1 MFMSANCLVIV
12 ESPNKVKSVQ
22 KYLDSITPDTYRVM
36 ASFGHI
42 CDLPKK
48 DLGFDTKTFEPRY
61 EVYDD
66 KQDIV
71 NNLKR
76 AARSHKYVL
85 MATDD
90 DREGEAI
97 AFHLA
102 RELKV
107 HDPDRITFGAIT
119 KEALAA
125 ALKGARK
132 IDKLKVDSQETRR
145 LLDRIIGWRV
155 SPVAREYV
163 VPDSS
168 MGRVQTAVLCLLVH
182 LERSINGFASK
193 NHYGVDVSFI
203 NTEVDPHVPWTAN
216 WMPAKWMPEGQEL
229 WMDRQSAE
237 AVKSKIK
244 TFRVTSVEVGT
255 SESAPPA
262 PLITSTLQRAAQKV
276 LKISPTQTMKL
287 AQRLYE
293 AGAIT
298 YMRTDNPNLSPEAF
312 VALRKY
318 AQDNELPVLDK
329 QRTFKSKANAQEAH
343 EAIRP
348 TSFALKKVGEG
359 EIQDLYNLIWM
370 RAVACQ
376 LKAATYD
383 TREVLMEQE
392 VEVVIDGIPQT
403 KTAYFKARGR
413 KQTYDGWQQLT
424 KVDFSELEDEEKES
438 MPSNFIPS
446 SISVGDVLTVND
458 SQLREKKTAPPARLT
473 ASSLIGKLEAV
484 GIGRP
489 STYASIVDTL
499 EGRDYIQYK
508 KQKIHVTER
517 GMKIIDTME
526 DKFNFIDVGYT
537 AQMEDML
544 DEISS
549 GKPFFPILKGF
560 WDEIDL
566 EVQGFITH
574 IQSTLP
580 QHKCEGCNG
589 LVVKKTTDRGVMWKC
604 TQCPAKYADGNNK
617 PGVMQVNRST
627 NFDCLECNRKL
638 NYRKGSFQGR
648 DYEYFQCSGVAETAN
663 KCFAKFEI
671 LAGSDPVAPDFEKY
685 KEMSKFSCKICDR
698 KLVRLLANK
707 GDPQK
712 ERPFWIC
719 SGNTK
724 VDPLCNAFYDDKNSE
739 PDYEAFDL
747 NHKYKCSEC
756 QGFLTRFKQREGNK
770 YFWRCGNV
778 PKNKK
783 KPCGVFY
790 DDLEQQPDYDKY
802 ARDHE
807 FKCPNCNSYISLR
820 DGKNGEVWRCSKKN
834 SECGWSFGSDPLQ
847 PDIEAA
853 KLKYIHK
860 CPNCKIGYLD
870 RGEGAR
876 GPYWRCVSNACSTFL
891 ADDDGK
897 PDFESNN
904 QSGKKKK

>member
-1 MFMSANCLVIV
+1 MSANCLVIV

-22 KYLDSITPDTYRVM
+22 KYLDSINPDTYKVM

-48 DLGFDTKTFEPRY
+48 DLGFDTKTFAPKY
-61 EVYDD
+61 EIYED

-71 NNLKR
+71 NALKR
-76 AARSHKYVL
+76 AARSHQYVL

-107 HDPDRITFGAIT
+107 NNPDRITFGSIT
-119 KEALAA
+119 KDALAT
-125 ALKGARK
+125 ALKNARK
-132 IDKLKVDSQETRR
+132 IDQLKVDSQETRR

-182 LERSINGFASK
+182 LERAINGFGST
-193 NHYGVDVSFI
+193 NHYGVEASFI
-203 NTEVDPHVPWTAN
+203 NAESDPHVPWTAN
-216 WMPAKWMPEGQEL
+216 WMPNKWMKEDQEL
-229 WMDRQSAE
+229 WLDRGSAE
-237 AVKSKIK
+237 GVKNGIK
-244 TFRVTSVEVGT
+244 TLKVTSVESGV

-318 AQDNELPVLDK
+318 AQDNDLPVLDK

-359 EIQDLYNLIWM
+359 EIQELYNLIWL

-376 LKAATYD
+376 LKSATYD
-383 TREVLMEQE
+383 TKEVLMEQD
-392 VEVVIDGIPQT
+392 VQVVLDGVTQT

-424 KVDFSELEDEEKES
+424 RVDFSELEEEEKEA
-438 MPSNFIPS
+438 MPNNFIPG
-446 SISVGDVLTVND
+446 SISVGDLITISD
-458 SQLREKKTAPPARLT
+458 SQLKEKKTVPPSRLT
-473 ASSLIGKLEAV
+473 AASLIGKLEAV

-489 STYASIVDTL
+489 STFASIVDTL

-508 KQKIHVTER
+508 KSRIFVTER

-526 DKFNFIDVGYT
+526 SKFRFIDVSYT
-537 AQMEDML
+537 AQMEDVL
-544 DEISS
+544 DEVSS
-549 GKPFFPILKGF
+549 GKPWYPVLKGF
-560 WDEIDL
+560 WDEIDS
-566 EVQGFITH
+566 EVTDFTTY

-580 QHKCEGCNG
+580 QHKCEICSA

-617 PGVMQVNRST
+617 PGVRQVTEAT
-627 NFDCLECNRKL
+627 NFDCLECARKL
-638 NYRKGSFQGR
+638 NYRKGSFQGQ
-648 DYEYFQCSGVAETAN
+648 DYEYFQCSGVAEDAN
-663 KCFAKFEI
+663 KCFAKYEPV
-671 LAGSDPVAPDFEKY
+671 AGSSPVAPDFEKY
-685 KEMSKFSCKICDR
+685 REMNKYSCKICER
-698 KLVRLLANK
+698 KLVRLIAHK
-707 GDPQK
+707 DDPK
-712 ERPFWIC
+712 KARPFWMC

-724 VDPLCNAFYDDKNSE
+724 LNPVCTAFYEDKNFQ
-739 PDYEAFDL
+739 PDYDGFDL
-747 NHKYKCSEC
+747 NHKYKCVEC
-756 QGFLTRFKQREGNK
+756 QGFVSRIKQREGNN
-770 YFWRCGNV
+770 YFWRCNNT
-778 PKNKK
+778 PENRKT
-783 KPCGVFY
+783 PCGAFY
-790 DDLEQQPDYDKY
+790 DDLDAQPNYDKY

-807 FKCPNCNSYISLR
+807 HKCPNCNSFIALR
-820 DGKNGEVWRCSKKN
+820 KGATGEVWRCSKKEF
-834 SECGWSFGSDPLQ
+834 ECGWNFGSDPLE

-853 KLKYIHK
+853 KRKYKHK
-860 CPNCKIGYLD
+860 CPNCKIGFLE
-870 RGEGAR
+870 EGTSAR
-876 GPYWRCVSNACSTFL
+876 GAYWRCVSGTCKTFL
-891 ADDDGK
+891 SDKDGE

-904 QSGKKKK
+904 KPEKKGKGK

>member
-1 MFMSANCLVIV
+1 MSANCLVIV

-22 KYLDSITPDTYRVM
+22 KYLDSITPDTYKVM

-48 DLGFDTKTFEPRY
+48 ALGFDTKTFEPNY
-61 EVYDD
+61 EIYDE

-76 AARSHKYVL
+76 AARSHQYVL

-107 HDPDRITFGAIT
+107 NNPDRITFGSIT
-119 KEALAA
+119 KDALAA
-125 ALKGARK
+125 ALKNARK
-132 IDKLKVDSQETRR
+132 IDQKKVDSQETRR

-182 LERSINGFASK
+182 LERSITNFSST

-203 NTEVDPHVPWTAN
+203 NTETDPHVPWTATWLPSS
-216 WMPAKWMPEGQEL
+216 WMKEGQEMWL
-229 WMDRQSAE
+229 DRKSAE
-237 AVKSKIK
+237 TVKNDIK
-244 TFRVTSVEVGT
+244 TFRVTSVESGV

-359 EIQDLYNLIWM
+359 EIQELYNLIWL

-376 LKAATYD
+376 LKSATYD
-383 TREVLMEQE
+383 TREVLLEQD
-392 VEVVIDGIPQT
+392 VDVVIDGVAST
-403 KTAYFKARGR
+403 KTAHFKARGR

-424 KVDFSELEDEEKES
+424 KVDFSELEEEEKES
-438 MPSNFIPS
+438 MPTNFIPS
-446 SISVGDVLTVND
+446 GIAVGDTLTVSD
-458 SQLREKKTAPPARLT
+458 SQLREKKTVPPSRLT
-473 ASSLIGKLEAV
+473 SASLIGKLESV

-489 STYASIVDTL
+489 STFASIVETL

-508 KQKIHVTER
+508 KNRIFVTER
-517 GMKIIDTME
+517 GLKIIDTME

-537 AQMEDML
+537 AQMEDVL

-549 GKPFFPILKGF
+549 GKQWFPVLKGF
-560 WDEIDL
+560 WDEIDS
-566 EVQGFITH
+566 EVNNFITH

-580 QHKCEGCNG
+580 QHKCEACSA

-604 TQCPAKYADGNNK
+604 TQCSARYADGTNK
-617 PGVMQVNRST
+617 PGVMQISKAT
-627 NFDCLECNRKL
+627 NFDCLECGRKL

-648 DYEYFQCSGVAETAN
+648 DYEYFQCSGVADDAN
-663 KCFAKFEI
+663 KCFAKYEP
-671 LAGSDPVAPDFEKY
+671 LSGDSEKPDFEKY
-685 KEMSKFSCKICDR
+685 KELNKYSCKICDR
-698 KLVRLLANK
+698 KLVRLIANK
-707 GDPQK
+707 DDPK
-712 ERPFWIC
+712 KARPFWMC

-724 VDPLCNAFYDDKNSE
+724 VNPVCNAFYDDKADQ
-739 PDYEAFDL
+739 PDYDAFDL
-747 NHKYKCSEC
+747 NHKYKCVEC
-756 QGFLTRFKQREGNK
+756 QGFVSRFKQREGEK
-770 YFWRCGNV
+770 YFWKCNNT
-778 PKNKK
+778 PKGRKT
-783 KPCGVFY
+783 PCGAFY
-790 DDLEQQPDYDKY
+790 DDLEAQPDYDKY

-807 FKCPNCNSYISLR
+807 HNCPNCKSFISLR
-820 DGKNGEVWRCSKKN
+820 KGATGEIWRCSRKN
-834 SECGWSFGSDPLQ
+834 FECGWSFGTDPMG

-853 KLKYIHK
+853 KRKYTHK
-860 CPNCKIGYLD
+860 CPNCKIGYLE
-870 RGEGAR
+870 EGSSAR
-876 GPYWRCVSNACSTFL
+876 GAYWRCVSGACKTFL
-891 ADDDGK
+891 ADKDGE
-897 PDFESNN
+897 PDFESN
-904 QSGKKKK
+904 KKPEKKSK